1 MLNDPGPYQRLVGR
15 LLYLTVTRADISF
28 AIQNLSQFM
37 HSPKQSHV
45 EAATRVVKYIKQSPR
60 MGILMSFIVSSKLR
74 SYCDVGWIHVLQLE
88 NQ

>member
-37 HSPKQSHV
+37 HSPKQYHM
-45 EAATRVVKYIKQSPR
+45 EAAIRVVKYIKQAPG
-60 MGILMSFIVSSKLR
+60 MGILMSSTVSSKLQA
-74 SYCDVGWIHVLQLE
+74 YCDGDWGSCLTTRK
-88 NQ
+88 